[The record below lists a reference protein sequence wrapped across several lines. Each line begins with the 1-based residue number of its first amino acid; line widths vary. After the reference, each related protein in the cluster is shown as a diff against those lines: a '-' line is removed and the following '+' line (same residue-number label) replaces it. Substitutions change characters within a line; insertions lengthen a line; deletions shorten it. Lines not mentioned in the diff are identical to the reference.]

1 MPATADPAA
10 VQSPAPM
17 TSAPDPPPTA
27 AVADALPAPH
37 AGLLRGGWAKFR
49 DNAIPT
55 LVVAVIGSLAVFSFT
70 DTKDRIDRLEDS
82 VNARFSELKGEIAT
96 DFAAVDARFAAVD
109 ARFTKLE
116 DDIDTRFTKLEDD
129 IDTRFTKLEDD
140 IDTRFTK
147 LEDDIDT
154 RFTKLESDIDT
165 RFAAVDARFVRLEAE
180 IDARFTKLEENQHEI
195 AVTLTRLV
203 ALLEAGNEAE
213 GAAPG

>member
-1 MPATADPAA
+1 
-10 VQSPAPM
+10 M
-17 TSAPDPPPTA
+17 TSAPGPPPTA
-27 AVADALPAPH
+27 SAADAPPAPH

-154 RFTKLESDIDT
+154 RFTKLEDDIDTRFTKLESDIDT